1 MSPALSAPLDFWT
14 SSAVASPTVPRID
27 RAKFGD
33 GPMTDL
39 PGMLTAPGIAATA
52 ADWVV
57 RSGSSALTVMRGT
70 NALAPADVT
79 ALA

>member
-1 MSPALSAPLDFWT
+1 MDFWT

-27 RAKFGD
+27 LAKFGD
-33 GPMTDL
+33 GPMTDF

-52 ADWVV
+52 AVCVV
-57 RSGSSALTVMRGT
+57 RMGSSARTTMRGT
-70 NALAPADVT
+70 NALAPAAAT